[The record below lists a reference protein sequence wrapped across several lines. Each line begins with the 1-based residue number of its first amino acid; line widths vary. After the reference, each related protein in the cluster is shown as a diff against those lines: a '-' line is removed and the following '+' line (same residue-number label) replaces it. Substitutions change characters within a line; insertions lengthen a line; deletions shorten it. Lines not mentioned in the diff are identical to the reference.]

1 MLGKVGQEF
10 KGKIGYYYHC
20 MYNSGISGILLKVDA
35 TENGHLTVLKTEA
48 KEREN
53 KRIVRC

>member
-10 KGKIGYYYHC
+10 KGKTGYYYHC

-35 TENGHLTVLKTEA
+35 IENGHLTVLKAESNN
-48 KEREN
+48 RS
-53 KRIVRC
+53 